1 MHDELDFDLDEYRS
15 ALRERVL
22 RAVRAAYATLDR
34 EARGGRTIR
43 SEFQFR
49 TCLALARLAPAL
61 LGAAPPQSPPLRL
74 YGTPEEIE
82 ENLRILEER
91 ASSSPRVEDPFEKG
105 DCHEEH

>member
-22 RAVRAAYATLDR
+22 RAMGAAYATLDR
-34 EARGGRTIR
+34 EARRGRTIR

-49 TCLALARLAPAL
+49 TCLALAL
-61 LGAAPPQSPPLRL
+61 LGPAPPQSPPLRL

-91 ASSSPRVEDPFEKG
+91 DSSSPRVEDPYEKG
-105 DCHEEH
+105 DCHE